1 MARPRPHAYPSP
13 HSRYEAA
20 DAAILW
26 VSALAQERVVS
37 LNAVRP
43 SSYVPSPR
51 HCIGFPFQLTRSL
64 YSRTHQWVSR
74 QSCSNGHVQTE
85 TVVARA

>member
-1 MARPRPHAYPSP
+1 MPRPRPHAYPSP

-20 DAAILW
+20 GAAILW